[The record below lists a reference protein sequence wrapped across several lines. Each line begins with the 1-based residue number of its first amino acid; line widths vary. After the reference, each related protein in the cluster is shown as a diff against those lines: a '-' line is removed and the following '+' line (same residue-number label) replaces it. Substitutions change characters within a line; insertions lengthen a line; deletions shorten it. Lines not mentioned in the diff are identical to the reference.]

1 MRKYEIN
8 NLTVSSLA
16 SFYEVHFKFCG
27 NKRNILLVVDN
38 DGCFVGA
45 IGVADLRN
53 CALRNDYEKFSAIDI
68 CNKSCTV
75 VCENSNYMKQCLD
88 IFYQNNFAYI
98 PIVSKEKKIID
109 LVHRFR
115 CLSSL
120 MMISYA
126 QFGEDIVFSYVLR
139 DIDRIFYIDIGA
151 SDPFMDSVTKWLY
164 DSKQASGIN
173 IEPLNREYNLLCA
186 DRQRDININA
196 AVGSKEEERI
206 LYSYE
211 AASTLITEY
220 TDERFSPVKT
230 SVITLKQVCEKY
242 ISENQDI
249 HFLKIDVEG
258 FEKEVLLG
266 ADFSKYRPWIIML
279 EATKPMTM
287 IPTHSEWEYI
297 LEEHQYEFV
306 KQYDINR
313 FYIAK
318 EKSFLAERFLDMDI
332 LRKRLIVKTIID
344 LEK

>member
-1 MRKYEIN
+1 MLKEEIK
-8 NLTVSSLA
+8 NLTVSSFA
-16 SFYEVHFKFCG
+16 SFYEVHYKFCG
-27 NKRNILLVVDN
+27 NKRNILLVVDD
-38 DGCFVGA
+38 DGCFAGL
-45 IGVADLRN
+45 IGIADLRN
-53 CALRNDYEKFSAIDI
+53 CMLRNDYEKLSAIDI

-75 VCENSNYMKQCLD
+75 VCENGNYMKQCLD
-88 IFYQNNFAYI
+88 IFYRNNFVYI
-98 PIVSKEKKIID
+98 PIVSKEKKIVD
-109 LVHRFR
+109 LVHRSRF
-115 CLSSL
+115 LSSL
-120 MMISYA
+120 MMVSYT

-139 DIDRIFYIDIGA
+139 DIDGIFYIDIGA
-151 SDPFMDSVTKWLY
+151 YHPSIASVTKWLY
-164 DSKQASGIN
+164 DSKRASGIN

-196 AVGSKEEERI
+196 AVGSKEEELV
-206 LYSYE
+206 LYSCGGD
-211 AASTLITEY
+211 STLITEY
-220 TDERFSPVKT
+220 ADERFSPIKT

-266 ADFSKYRPWIIML
+266 ADFNKYRPWLIML
-279 EATKPMTM
+279 EATKPWTM

-318 EKSFLAERFLDMDI
+318 EKSYLAERFLDMDI
-332 LRKRLIVKTIID
+332 LRKRLIVKTIDD
-344 LEK
+344 LGK